1 MDAENIMRIEPLK
14 APLDGAATV
23 PGDKSISHRA
33 VLFSAMAEGTSR
45 LTGVLDSADV
55 RSSIDVVTALGAKV
69 NLEVGV
75 DGSLSGGIT
84 GWGAEGPKQP
94 DHPLDC
100 GNSALRRA
108 CSWALSRLGPSRSRS
123 PAMNRSRSAR
133 CVVSSRRS

>member
-1 MDAENIMRIEPLK
+1 
-14 APLDGAATV
+14 
-23 PGDKSISHRA
+23 
-33 VLFSAMAEGTSR
+33 MAEGTSR

-100 GNSALRRA
+100 GNSGTTARL
-108 CSWALSRLGPSRSRS
+108 LMGLGPSRSRS

>member
-69 NLEVGV
+69 NLEDRSLAVSPDGV
-75 DGSLSGGIT
+75 
-84 GWGAEGPKQP
+84 PKAP
-94 DHPLDC
+94 SSPIIHSIAAIL
-100 GNSALRRA
+100 ALRRA

>member
-75 DGSLSGGIT
+75 DGSLSG
-84 GWGAEGPKQP
+84 APKAP
-94 DHPLDC
+94 SSPIIRSIAAIPAPRH
-100 GNSALRRA
+100 A

-123 PAMNRSRSAR
+123 RAMNRSRSAR